1 MIDGAELVLPSW
13 ARRGATL
20 RATQCDVRIG
30 RISLSNGFFPRQTRR
45 LVVKT
50 PALWSLAATVALSGS
65 LLAQTSAPRA
75 SGTNKTVPAPSSPAT
90 TGAPTTAAPQNP
102 NQVLADAV
110 ARRLQQHPAIR
121 QANIAVIAQDGT
133 VTLSGTV
140 SDAQVKAQ
148 LLAEVRQVAGVHVV
162 RDGLQV
168 VADVKLAQNTQPPAA
183 PPAPAPLVEPA
194 PLGMPGHVHPELQ
207 APPLPPFAW
216 PTYAPYPNFSRV
228 AYPTAYP
235 YNAFPFIGP
244 FYPFPKVPLGW
255 RKVTL
260 EWEDGHWYYGRN
272 STPHDYWR
280 VRFW

>member
-1 MIDGAELVLPSW
+1 
-13 ARRGATL
+13 
-20 RATQCDVRIG
+20 
-30 RISLSNGFFPRQTRR
+30 
-45 LVVKT
+45 LVVKA
-50 PALWSLAATVALSGS
+50 PVFWSLAATAILSGS
-65 LLAQTSAPRA
+65 LLAQTSVAPRA
-75 SGTNKTVPAPSSPAT
+75 SASNKTAHKSDSSAANSVPA
-90 TGAPTTAAPQNP
+90 AAVPENP
-102 NQVLADAV
+102 NQALADAV
-110 ARRLQQHPAIR
+110 AQRLRHHPAIH
-121 QANIAVIAQDGT
+121 QANVAVIAQDGT

-140 SDAQVKAQ
+140 SDAQRKAQ
-148 LLAEVRQVAGVHVV
+148 LLAEVRNVAGVHVV
-162 RDGLQV
+162 RDNLQV
-168 VADVKLAQNTQPPAA
+168 TPGITPAQNTQPPAVT

-194 PLGMPGHVHPELQ
+194 PLGMPGQIHPELY

>member
-1 MIDGAELVLPSW
+1 
-13 ARRGATL
+13 
-20 RATQCDVRIG
+20 
-30 RISLSNGFFPRQTRR
+30 
-45 LVVKT
+45 VKA

-75 SGTNKTVPAPSSPAT
+75 SGTNKTVPAPSSVAAGAASSAAAT
-90 TGAPTTAAPQNP
+90 TPTAAAPQNP
-102 NQVLADAV
+102 NQALADAV
-110 ARRLQQHPAIR
+110 ARRLQQHPALR

-140 SDAQVKAQ
+140 SDAQAKAQ
-148 LLAEVRQVAGVHVV
+148 LLAEVRQVTGVHVV

-168 VADVKLAQNTQPPAA
+168 VADIKPAQNTQPPAA

-194 PLGMPGHVHPELQ
+194 PLGMPGHLSPELH